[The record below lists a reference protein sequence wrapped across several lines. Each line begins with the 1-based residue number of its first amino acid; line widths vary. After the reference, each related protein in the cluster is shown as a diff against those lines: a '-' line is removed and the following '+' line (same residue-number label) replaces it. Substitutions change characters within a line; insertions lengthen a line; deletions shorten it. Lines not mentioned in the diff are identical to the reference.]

1 MAEEKKDDK
10 AAAKKP
16 LDKMLLM
23 SVGFAVVNLAVIGFG
38 TYMTYMGTLGWHP
51 PVITEEKLAAENEH
65 ANSLNSAE
73 SGPLLYTMDKFTVNL
88 DGEPRRVIRLEVNL
102 EMLNKDGF
110 EEIINTDNRA
120 KSRDKIVQILNSKTF
135 AELETIQGKLFLKDQ
150 IATELNAIL
159 KEGVVKNI
167 FFTEFAVQ

>member
-1 MAEEKKDDK
+1 MAEEKKEGQP
-10 AAAKKP
+10 AKKP
-16 LDKMLLM
+16 IDKMMLL
-23 SVGFAVVNLAVIGFG
+23 SVGFAVINLIVLGSG
-38 TYMTYMGTLGWHP
+38 VYMAYMGTLGWHP
-51 PVITEEKLAAENEH
+51 PTITEEQLAAEHEKAQTTN
-65 ANSLNSAE
+65 NVE
-73 SGPLLYTMDKFTVNL
+73 SGPLLYTMEKFTVNL
-88 DGEPRRVIRLEVNL
+88 DGEPRRVIRLEINL

-110 EEIINTDNRA
+110 EEIINLDNRA

-150 IATELNAIL
+150 IATELNTLL